1 MAATMKLSEVKDPG
15 ALFEVHSAEEIRVLE
30 KRVRA
35 EIEQKKEELR
45 QMVGERYRDLIEAAD
60 TIGEMRRSSGLVVGA
75 VRDMEKYCGSLKCKQ
90 STGAAG
96 AQRDCVAS
104 QCQEKFYS
112 TAAQIKLLLEIPEK
126 IWSAMEASQYLHAT
140 QLYLLCCHLHSLLHL
155 DSSPSRYS
163 PVLSRFPILVR
174 QVAAAGTFRTTI
186 LQESKSLLK
195 CPSASDQAVAGA
207 LCSIMLLEG
216 SSPRQA
222 LTDFLLARKAGIQHL
237 LNQPHHGSGIK
248 AQVCSLVELLA
259 NTLYQAHALFYTHP
273 EEELPDPSLTCG
285 LLFSML
291 DTVTGQ
297 QGGGK
302 GIKVLKEEMKSVS
315 WFRHLPSS
323 VVDFQPAR
331 STLAHPISQEYLCE
345 TLQQWISMCNEDIKV
360 GISALLVYVKSL
372 KGLAGI
378 RDAVWE
384 LLTSESMS
392 QNWDKVCHRLLG
404 HPIRFWEDILQQL
417 FLERLQALTKEG
429 FESISRNSVQL
440 ILSSLQELE
449 GNPETLKHVQHE
461 SNICSFL
468 WSEGPSDLPPDAA
481 WVNVG
486 SRGSQRQIGL
496 SLKAQAVTP
505 CIQSLCATLD
515 SQLKVK
521 LEDLCAYLP
530 GESVTEKHNEFLTS
544 AAPISAFDRYGDA
557 STVQEMLRHH
567 CLSCMQ
573 QIQDSVNTALQS
585 AVLGL
590 ADHSTALSS
599 PKLTAILFL
608 ARLCQSLC
616 ELCPHLKQC
625 ILGKSGSTEQS
636 FRESRSTKKTGKGK
650 TVDSHSMPCKWQDL
664 KEKLMKQSLEAY
676 SIWSSYVVKHLVTS
690 FTHTL
695 LLNKA
700 GSALATATHWDE
712 IEIQEETEAGS
723 SVTSKI
729 RLPGQCSWYV
739 QTLLFSVC
747 QAVNHVGGHALP
759 RVTLQELL
767 RSCLE
772 QVVGAYESLCYKSPD
787 KLKTARAL
795 QLLFDL
801 RYMNLIFS
809 SRSEDLKSKKNK
821 QESRIQQVTDQ
832 LESCIDPFDLDVFM
846 PHLNGNLNR
855 FAQRTSVLFGLLT
868 GAENQ
873 FITRSSTVG
882 LQETHNVLPLASSQI
897 RFGLLPLSMSSSRK
911 TKGRAEED
919 TMIQVTSPV
928 QSSEEESFRPGSLFR
943 QLATQDEEAPSQSL
957 FKLGWLSS
965 MTK

>member
-1 MAATMKLSEVKDPG
+1 MAATMKLSEIKDPS
-15 ALFEVHSAEEIRVLE
+15 ALFEAHSAEEIRVLE
-30 KRVRA
+30 RRVRA

-96 AQRDCVAS
+96 TQRDRAAS
-104 QCQEKFYS
+104 QCQEKFYC
-112 TAAQIKLLLEIPEK
+112 TAAQIKLLLEVPEK

-163 PVLSRFPILVR
+163 PVLARFPILVR

-207 LCSIMLLEG
+207 LCSIILLEG
-216 SSPRQA
+216 STPRQA
-222 LTDFLLARKAGIQHL
+222 LTDYLLARKAGIQQL
-237 LNQPHHGSGIK
+237 LNQPHHGLGIK

-259 NTLYQAHALFYTHP
+259 NTLYQAHALFYTQS
-273 EEELPDPSLTCG
+273 EEMKPDPSLTCG
-285 LLFSML
+285 LLFTML

-302 GIKVLKEEMKSVS
+302 GINVLKEEMKSVS
-315 WFRHLPSS
+315 WFKHLPPS
-323 VVDFQPAR
+323 VVNFQPER
-331 STLAHPISQEYLCE
+331 RTLAHPISQEYLCE

-392 QNWDKVCHRLLG
+392 QNWDKVCHRLLDR
-404 HPIRFWEDILQQL
+404 PFRFWEDILQQL

-429 FESISRNSVQL
+429 FESISRNLVQL
-440 ILSSLQELE
+440 LMSSLQELE
-449 GNPETLKHVQHE
+449 GNPETLKHLQHE

-486 SRGSQRQIGL
+486 SRGLQCRSGL

-521 LEDLCAYLP
+521 LEDLCSYLP
-530 GESVTEKHNEFLTS
+530 GESPVTEKHNEFVTT
-544 AAPISAFDRYGDA
+544 AAKISAFDRYGDA
-557 STVQEMLRHH
+557 STVQEMLSHH

-573 QIQDSVNTALQS
+573 QIQDSVNTTLQS
-585 AVLGL
+585 VKHEGL
-590 ADHSTALSS
+590 VDHGVALFS
-599 PKLTAILFL
+599 PKLTAVLFL

-625 ILGKSGSTEQS
+625 ILGKSVSTEQS
-636 FRESRSTKKTGKGK
+636 FREPRSTKKTGKGK
-650 TVDSHSMPCKWQDL
+650 KVDSHAVSCKWQDL
-664 KEKLMKQSLEAY
+664 KDKLKKQSLEAY
-676 SIWSSYVVKHLVTS
+676 SIWSSFVVKHLVTS

-695 LLNKA
+695 LINTA

-739 QTLLFSVC
+739 QMLLFSLC
-747 QAVNHVGGHALP
+747 QAVNNVGGHALP

-767 RSCLE
+767 RHCLE
-772 QVVGAYESLCYKSPD
+772 EVVGAYESLCHKSLD
-787 KLKTARAL
+787 KMKSKQASSLTQARAL

-801 RYMNLIFS
+801 RYMNLILS
-809 SRSEDLKSKKNK
+809 SRSEDLKSSKSK
-821 QESRIQQVTDQ
+821 QESRIQKVADQ
-832 LESCIDPFDLDVFM
+832 LETCIDPFDLDVFT
-846 PHLNGNLNR
+846 PHLNANLNR
-855 FAQRTSVLFGLLT
+855 YAQRTSVLFGLLT

-919 TMIQVTSPV
+919 AKIQV
-928 QSSEEESFRPGSLFR
+928 G
-943 QLATQDEEAPSQSL
+943 
-957 FKLGWLSS
+957 GLSVCCYIIHS
-965 MTK
+965 MRAV